1 MLKIEGFVNLIG
13 NQCFIHYPNVADED
27 EYINATLGISNGKV
41 KLSGTWK
48 YPINKGAI
56 IMEYIKS

>member
-13 NQCFIHYPNVADED
+13 NQCFIHYPSIADED
-27 EYINATLGISNGKV
+27 EYINATLKIANGKF
-41 KLSGTWK
+41 KLTGTWK

-56 IMEYIKS
+56 IMEYLKS